1 MLHWLKELVEC
12 VRERIDEK
20 CFPLC
25 VKSVKINAIT
35 YEQEKKFWYEMGNNY
50 RIYQDYHLEWISWL
64 EGFDLVKCYWIFFQ
78 NRNNKRIT
86 VNDYDLFCQWT
97 TLKKKKKLR
106 CNTILNTGN
115 VICAVKMVLCDST
128 KFKKQ
133 FSELLIMLALSDT
146 SYQLCTLLSRLL
158 NALPLSVI
166 HLTLRGLP
174 LGIGVSLF
182 TQR

>member
-97 TLKKKKKLR
+97 TLKKKKKVEVQYNPEHWKR
-106 CNTILNTGN
+106 D
-115 VICAVKMVLCDST
+115 LCCKDG
-128 KFKKQ
+128 
-133 FSELLIMLALSDT
+133 IMWFD
-146 SYQLCTLLSRLL
+146 Q
-158 NALPLSVI
+158 I
-166 HLTLRGLP
+166 
-174 LGIGVSLF
+174 
-182 TQR
+182 